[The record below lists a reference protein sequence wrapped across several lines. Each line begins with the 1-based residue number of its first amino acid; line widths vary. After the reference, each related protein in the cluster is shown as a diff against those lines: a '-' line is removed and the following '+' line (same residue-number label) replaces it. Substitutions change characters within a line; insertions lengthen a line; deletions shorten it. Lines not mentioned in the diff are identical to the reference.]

1 MIAASA
7 DFCSWRESGRI
18 IDVVRRTSL
27 ILSIPLALSVLLTAS
42 EASANPFSVYL
53 APPDEPAPQTP
64 STSAAPPPAEPQPAK
79 VVPPTTTA
87 PPAEPPQPE
96 TTEPPQPDPVADPPP
111 EAGPEGADPPADGAA
126 ADGAMGDPTAD
137 PTTGGELSLDE
148 SREGTEQIKTGF
160 NQHGI
165 GVRAGLTVIPTWILS
180 GFLAS
185 HTNALCRGDAVQGFA
200 EANGVTKMG
209 GCNYYIGAEY
219 VYRRSRVFDIVASA
233 GYQRLKTPDGF
244 WLDKDEWPDGCEVQ
258 GETVNGVE
266 CDLAAADYT
275 EVDFGFVFIEAD
287 FIGRFPIV
295 GAAAISPVKSNDVEW
310 SIGGGGGI
318 GVGIVVGKGVFQ
330 TPIGQASPDN
340 PATCNQLSD
349 FSDFTKC
356 TPHYWDDPDIDQ
368 DGDGNLDDP
377 DIIDPSETEGEG
389 QFAKCTADACN
400 IGDLQA
406 FGSRKKQADIPP
418 VIPVVNLILTTR
430 VIIKDTFG
438 INITGGWNTGF
449 YFGGSLQF
457 FFGGGGKESP
467 VAKRK
472 NKRPRYNMMASN
484 R

>member
-1 MIAASA
+1 M
-7 DFCSWRESGRI
+7 
-18 IDVVRRTSL
+18 
-27 ILSIPLALSVLLTAS
+27 ALSVLLSAS
-42 EASANPFSVYL
+42 EASANPFSVYV
-53 APPDEPAPQTP
+53 APPAEPAPQTP
-64 STSAAPPPAEPQPAK
+64 TASPPPAEPAPEK

-96 TTEPPQPDPVADPPP
+96 VTEPPQPEPVADPPP
-111 EAGPEGADPPADGAA
+111 ETVEQPTEGAA
-126 ADGAMGDPTAD
+126 AEGAIGDPTAE
-137 PTTGGELSLDE
+137 PAEGEGELSLDE
-148 SREGTEQIKTGF
+148 SRDGTEQIKTGF

-165 GVRAGLTVIPTWILS
+165 GVRGGLNVIPTWILS
-180 GFLAS
+180 SFLSS

-219 VYRRSRVFDIVASA
+219 IYRRSRVFDIVASA
-233 GYQRLKTPDGF
+233 GYQRLKAPDGY
-244 WLDKDEWPDGCEVQ
+244 WLDKDEWADSCQFQGDNDGQ
-258 GETVNGVE
+258 

-275 EVDFGFVFIEAD
+275 EVDFGFVFIQAD

-295 GAAAISPVKSNDVEW
+295 GAASISPVKSNDVEW

-318 GVGIVVGKGVFQ
+318 GVGIVAGKGVFQ

-340 PATCNQLSD
+340 PATCNELSD

-368 DGDGNLDDP
+368 DGDGSNDDP

-406 FGSRKKQADIPP
+406 FGSRKKQVDVPP

-457 FFGGGGKESP
+457 FFGGGGKETA
-467 VAKRK
+467 VAKK
-472 NKRPRYNMMASN
+472 KQQRPRFGGAMAS
-484 R
+484 RR